1 MTLDTDVTDV
11 AELCCKECLQLQW
24 ETFEAAGTALMAL
37 LKCSDSAA
45 AGNAKLAIRN
55 TCDHPKA
62 RIALQKVMKE
72 DAAEYLQGLPDLPP
86 DFRYHVP
93 KAAVTY

>member
-1 MTLDTDVTDV
+1 
-11 AELCCKECLQLQW
+11 
-24 ETFEAAGTALMAL
+24 MAL

-86 DFRYHVP
+86 DYRYHVP
-93 KAAVTY
+93 KATMTY

>member
-1 MTLDTDVTDV
+1 MQ
-11 AELCCKECLQLQW
+11 E
-24 ETFEAAGTALMAL
+24 ETYDAAGPALMAL
-37 LKCSDSAA
+37 LRCTDSAA

-72 DAAEYLQGLPDLPP
+72 DAAEYLKGLPDLPP
-86 DFRYHVP
+86 DYRYHVP
-93 KAAVTY
+93 KAGMSYKSPTALHAD

>member
-1 MTLDTDVTDV
+1 MQ
-11 AELCCKECLQLQW
+11 E
-24 ETFEAAGTALMAL
+24 ETYDAAGAALMAL
-37 LKCSDSAA
+37 LKCNDSAA

-72 DAAEYLQGLPDLPP
+72 DAAEYLKGLPDLPP
-86 DFRYHVP
+86 DYRYHVP
-93 KAAVTY
+93 KAATLYTSPMAVHATS